1 MRSIPLSMQFLLFLG
16 LQLALSVGLVF
27 YLNALADSN
36 YQTIQRASA
45 GFVESSKT
53 IESLRKAFAQTSADI
68 EQVVNTLRPGERID
82 VRTQV
87 VNLQQ
92 LAAAVRTDV
101 ALDNLRTAAYS
112 QINQL
117 SQSIDHQAQ
126 LLINAAAKTATAGPA
141 EVRDLQNKLR
151 IERNRIMV
159 DDFSGLISA
168 ANSNLE
174 DTMQMLRG
182 STASVSQQY
191 RTLLILFI
199 ILQIGLM
206 ITALLYFNHQIKQLA
221 DITDRLIDGEATAAL
236 PQQKRHDQIG
246 RLARAVQHFR
256 TTLITLSDSREQ
268 LKAILKKHDHETLH
282 RRKAEKQLTL
292 AASVFDNV
300 QEAVLLTDI
309 AGHVIRANQAALDLL
324 KSTEKQLASKPLL
337 QHLLTGSEKVVEPLW
352 TQVLE
357 HGRWQGEVQFK
368 PDSYSP
374 PITALISIKL
384 VGEAREGRGHVIIV
398 LNDHTEIRN
407 REAEMIFLAQQ
418 DLVTGLYNRHYFSLQ
433 GQTRITDRPTEIF
446 GLILIGLDNF
456 KAVNDALG
464 HRDGDRVLV
473 EIGRRLAKLLN
484 TQDVLSRVG
493 GDEFAFYFS
502 PRNGED
508 LEISTKE
515 KAEEVLSII
524 RQPIQIDGYNITLK
538 ASAGMSLY
546 PNDEDNIE
554 DLLKTN
560 DIALH
565 MAKTR
570 GGNQL
575 YIRGTQAQNQA
586 RRRFVLQQALD
597 KALGN
602 RELRLVYQPQ
612 VSLASGEI
620 VGFEVL
626 MRWRHGGEWISP
638 NEFIPLA
645 EENDLIIHFTEWAFT
660 ESCKRMREWQRQ
672 TDRQFIL
679 SINIPPR
686 LLLVD
691 KIDQRLDA
699 IARKEGL
706 PLSSITL
713 EITESSFGSDPGM
726 MSGQLHQLAMRGF
739 TIAIDDFGT
748 GYSSL
753 AYLSTLPISKIKID
767 KTFVDNIYNNRE
779 SYKLLGSILAMAQ
792 TLEFDVVI
800 EGVEHSNQL
809 LLLKKLDVRLDVQGF
824 VFEPPQNEDFW
835 EGMFINN
842 KVPTYPVP
850 EIMSTKS
857 LKPSAS
863 S

>member
-1 MRSIPLSMQFLLFLG
+1 MRSLPLSIQFLLFLG
-16 LQLALSVGLVF
+16 LQIALSVGLVF
-27 YLNALADSN
+27 YLNTLADSN
-36 YQTIQRASA
+36 YQTFQRASA

-68 EQVVNTLRPGERID
+68 EQVVASLRPGERID
-82 VRTQV
+82 VRAQV
-87 VNLQQ
+87 VSLQQ

-101 ALDNLRTAAYS
+101 ALDNLRSSAYG
-112 QINQL
+112 QIKQL
-117 SQSIDHQAQ
+117 SDSIDHQAQ
-126 LLINAAAKTATAGPA
+126 LLIEAAAKAAAAGPA
-141 EVRDLQNKLR
+141 EVRDLQTKLR
-151 IERNRIMV
+151 VERNRIMV
-159 DDFSGLISA
+159 DDFGGLITA
-168 ANSNLE
+168 ANNNLE
-174 DTMQMLRG
+174 DTMLLLRG
-182 STASVSQQY
+182 STATLSQQY

-199 ILQIGLM
+199 VLQIGLM
-206 ITALLYFNHQIKQLA
+206 VTALLYFNHQLKQLA
-221 DITDRLIDGEATAAL
+221 DITDRLIDGEAAAAL

-268 LKAILKKHDHETLH
+268 LKAILKKHDQETLN
-282 RRKAEKQLTL
+282 RRKAEKQLAL

-300 QEAVLLTDI
+300 QEAVLLTDMT
-309 AGHVIRANQAALDLL
+309 GHVIRANQAALDLL
-324 KSTEKQLASKPLL
+324 KSTEKELGSKPLL
-337 QHLLTGSEKVVEPLW
+337 HFLLKGSEQIVEPLW

-357 HGRWQGEVQFK
+357 HGRWQGEVAFQ
-368 PDSYSP
+368 PDSGST
-374 PITALISIKL
+374 PITAQISIKL
-384 VGEAREGRGHVIIV
+384 VGEAREGRGHVIVV

-418 DLVTGLYNRHYFSLQ
+418 DVVTGLYNRHYFSSQ
-433 GQTRITDRPTEIF
+433 GEARIAGRPGDTF
-446 GLILIGLDNF
+446 GLILVGLDNF

-464 HRDGDRVLV
+464 HRDGDRVLC
-473 EIGRRLAKLLN
+473 EIGRRLSEIVSADAALA
-484 TQDVLSRVG
+484 RVG
-493 GDEFAFYFS
+493 GDEFAFFVTPS
-502 PRNGED
+502 DDDN
-508 LEISTKE
+508 LEKE
-515 KAEEVLSII
+515 TIDKAQEALTVI
-524 RQPIQIDGYNITLK
+524 RQPLQIGGYHITLK
-538 ASAGMSLY
+538 ASAGMSLF
-546 PNDEDNIE
+546 PNDADNIE

-565 MAKTR
+565 MAKSQ

-575 YIRGTQAQNQA
+575 YVRGTQAHSQA
-586 RRRFVLQQALD
+586 RRRFVLQQALE

-645 EENDLIIHFTEWAFT
+645 EENDLISQFTEWAFT
-660 ESCKRMREWQRQ
+660 EGCKRIREWQRQ
-672 TDRQFIL
+672 TDKQFML

-686 LLLVD
+686 LLLID

-699 IARKEGL
+699 IARKESL
-706 PLSSITL
+706 SLSSINL
-713 EITESSFGSDPGM
+713 EITESSFGSDPGL
-726 MSGQLHQLAMRGF
+726 MSTQLHQLAMRGF

-753 AYLSTLPISKIKID
+753 AYLSSLPISKIKID
-767 KTFVDNIYNNRE
+767 KKFVDNIYSNRE

-792 TLEFDVVI
+792 SLEFDVVI
-800 EGVEHSNQL
+800 EGVEEEKQL
-809 LLLKKLDVRLDVQGF
+809 LLLKKLDVRMDVQGF

-842 KVPTYPVP
+842 RVPTYPVP

-857 LKPSAS
+857 LKPQPSN
-863 S
+863 